1 MIPELAMLI
10 IQYPA
15 PRSRVDALVAHAIST
30 RTTPIEALMA
40 LDPDLADLDT
50 DHSILFISPPQS
62 CRSFEYMPKKSR
74 PRYHFGL
81 DGFEPIPL
89 ARIAIFPIAASD
101 ELRSNHPPDG
111 VSHAPSGLPPRPLP
125 ELRLEPLIHE
135 SLSEEVIELSGLP
148 PPGVDHSSQ
157 TLNDR
162 VMAPEPE
169 STEKTRSELD
179 SRPTKKQ
186 RSEATDIMNQIFVD
200 ESRSAPQGKL
210 LTEMAKVRLKQ
221 LQPGVE
227 QPKNHR
233 KRKAGELDEED
244 RSESEGSCDMEM
256 DIDD

>member
-1 MIPELAMLI
+1 
-10 IQYPA
+10 
-15 PRSRVDALVAHAIST
+15 
-30 RTTPIEALMA
+30 MA

-50 DHSILFISPPQS
+50 DHSILAISPPQS
-62 CRSFEYMPKKSR
+62 CRSFEYMPKRSR

-89 ARIAIFPIAASD
+89 ARIPILPIAASD
-101 ELRSNHPPDG
+101 KLPSDTPPDG
-111 VSHAPSGLPPRPLP
+111 TSRAPSGLPPRPLP
-125 ELRLEPLIHE
+125 ELRLEPLNHE
-135 SLSEEVIELSGLP
+135 SLSEEVIELP
-148 PPGVDHSSQ
+148 PAVDHSSQ

-162 VMAPEPE
+162 VIAPELQD
-169 STEKTRSELD
+169 TDKTRSEYD

-186 RSEATDIMNQIFVD
+186 RSEATVVHDQGFVD
-200 ESRSAPQGKL
+200 ESRSAPHGRL
-210 LTEMAKVRLKQ
+210 LTEMAKARLNQ

-244 RSESEGSCDMEM
+244 RSEGEGSCDMEM